1 MNLTDGQ
8 KQKAATHVSWWLT
21 EEGKEV
27 KREKRKRKKKEKKER
42 EANILSSQNSAS
54 SLVWVKRNWRKTGLR
69 GCFRLEQVERVNGGT
84 GEFSPRPG
92 S

>member
-27 KREKRKRKKKEKKER
+27 KREKRKKKER
-42 EANILSSQNSAS
+42 EKRERSQHPVVTKFGLELSLGKKKLA
-54 SLVWVKRNWRKTGLR
+54 KTGLR
-69 GCFRLEQVERVNGGT
+69 GCFRLEQVE
-84 GEFSPRPG
+84 
-92 S
+92 